1 MHRSRR
7 SELCQL
13 RPTPTHPLTHHRRCP
28 IALYDTLTLSH
39 NHRCATTSP
48 QLNQLLLW
56 WRGLT
61 LIEERNNSNK
71 LYLVDATEAA
81 VSAELNAYVRAAV
94 NASKPKEDEDE
105 EAGDDQ
111 SKKTK

>member
-1 MHRSRR
+1 MQRLS
-7 SELCQL
+7 
-13 RPTPTHPLTHHRRCP
+13 PT
-28 IALYDTLTLSH
+28 S
-39 NHRCATTSP
+39 S

-61 LIEERNNSNK
+61 LIEKRNNSNK

-81 VSAELNAYVRAAV
+81 VSAELNAYVSAAV

-105 EAGDDQ
+105 EGEDDQ
-111 SKKTK
+111 NQGKKNK